1 MLYITQYEQE
11 GSGIQWSNVFV
22 PPVEAEIFNVGVTC
36 IFLLID
42 SILYGLIGVTVIF
55 IKDLKRS
62 EKERLSNTFS
72 KIANC
77 WLISVDIGT
86 EESSLTQQ
94 ENGLDSD
101 LANQNEISHENE
113 TTKNVAVQLQNL
125 TKRYKI
131 SRKEERIAV
140 SNLSLSFNV
149 GEVRN
154 LFPKPLP
161 LSNLE
166 CQLE

>member
-42 SILYGLIGVTVIF
+42 SILYGVIGVTVIF

-101 LANQNEISHENE
+101 LANQNRISHENE

-161 LSNLE
+161 PSNF
-166 CQLE
+166 